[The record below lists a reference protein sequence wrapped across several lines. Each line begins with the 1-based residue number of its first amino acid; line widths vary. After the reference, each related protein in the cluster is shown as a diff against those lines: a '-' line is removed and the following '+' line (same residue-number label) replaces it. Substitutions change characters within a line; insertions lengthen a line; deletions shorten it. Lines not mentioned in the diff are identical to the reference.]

1 MRVILARPLVCML
14 TGNGANKLGNGQ
26 PKLQDANKNAYTIT
40 HASFA
45 ASSVR
50 HVAACALPLS
60 YLAVLLYAVDV
71 GVLIPA
77 QLPAKLSIRQA
88 NGS

>member
-1 MRVILARPLVCML
+1 ML
-14 TGNGANKLGNGQ
+14 TGDGANKLGNGQ

-40 HASFA
+40 HASFP
-45 ASSVR
+45 ASSAR
-50 HVAACALPLS
+50 HVAECALPLS
-60 YLAVLLYAVDV
+60 YQLAALLYAIDV
-71 GVLIPA
+71 GVPILV